1 MSFGERSPLSLTDKA
16 IEQIRELVRSGA
28 LPPGAKLPPEPDL
41 AAQLGLSRNLARE
54 AVKALAVARVL
65 EVRRGDGTYV
75 TSLQPSLLLEGLGG
89 AVDLLQSD
97 AGALLDL
104 MEVRRLLEPVATAL
118 AATRISDEDLAEAKR
133 HLDAMRE
140 ARDDVEQLNAH
151 DAAFHRAV
159 VAATGNE
166 SLVTLLEGVSGRTL
180 RARIWRGLVDGQA
193 AGRTLAEHEAIFSAL
208 SRRDAALSQA
218 AALLHVS
225 NTEQWLRDHLD
236 ATPVASGTPTTIDGD
251 GSGQM

>member
-1 MSFGERSPLSLTDKA
+1 LSLTDRA
-16 IEQIRELVRSGA
+16 IEQIRELIQSGA
-28 LPPGAKLPPEPDL
+28 LPPGAKLPPEQEL

-75 TSLQPSLLLEGLGG
+75 TSLQPSLLLGGFGG
-89 AVDLLQSD
+89 AVELLQSD
-97 AGALLDL
+97 TTALLDL
-104 MEVRRLLEPVATAL
+104 MEVRRLLEPLATGL
-118 AATRISDEDLAEAKR
+118 AAARITDDQLAEVKR

-140 ARDDVEQLNAH
+140 ASEDVEQLNAH

-166 SLVTLLEGVSGRTL
+166 SLLTLLEGISGRTL
-180 RARIWRGLVDGQA
+180 RARIWRGLVDDQA
-193 AGRTLAEHEAIFSAL
+193 SGRTLAEHQAIYDAL
-208 SRRDAALSQA
+208 STRDASLSQA

-225 NTEQWLRDHLD
+225 NTEHWLREHLRSS
-236 ATPVASGTPTTIDGD
+236 ASE
-251 GSGQM
+251 S

>member
-1 MSFGERSPLSLTDKA
+1 MLLTDKA
-16 IEQIRELVRSGA
+16 IEQIRELIRTGA
-28 LPPGAKLPPEPDL
+28 LPPGSKLPPEPVL

-75 TSLQPSLLLEGLGG
+75 TSLQPSVLLEGLGG
-89 AVDLLQSD
+89 AVELLQSD
-97 AGALLDL
+97 AAALRDL
-104 MEVRRLLEPVATAL
+104 IEVRRLLEPAATAL
-118 AATRISDEDLAEAKR
+118 AATRISDGQLAEVKA

-159 VAATGNE
+159 VSATGNE
-166 SLVTLLEGVSGRTL
+166 TLLTLLEGISGRTL
-180 RARIWRGLVDGQA
+180 RARVWRGLTDAHA
-193 AGRTLAEHEAIFSAL
+193 AGRTLAEHEAIFNAL
-208 SRRDAALSQA
+208 SARDASLGQA

-225 NTEQWLRDHLD
+225 STEQWLREHLSTGESLPGE
-236 ATPVASGTPTTIDGD
+236 AAAG
-251 GSGQM
+251 